1 MNYYK
6 ERNNL
11 ILRITFLKCLF
22 YAKLCHKVI
31 SESFFLWIWSQKKQV
46 LFPEIGR
53 VKIYL
58 SLTLPHKSNLYE
70 NVFLFQKNTHTNKNF
85 QLAILFLRVYVFFP
99 SKNKR

>member
-70 NVFLFQKNTHTNKNF
+70 NVFLFQKNTHTNKKFSTSNF
-85 QLAILFLRVYVFFP
+85 IPTSLRFLPF
-99 SKNKR
+99 KK